1 MPSTRLDL
9 TQGLI
14 YRVELVG
21 RGREHA
27 SARALVD
34 STVHRITRCNM
45 NFWSLSIL
53 CLVTLLVVDSPDS
66 EILWNVN
73 LCLSL
78 IFHSARM
85 LDRPTE
91 AGNPKSKFLMQVS
104 PNLSQLRKLQ
114 TASSRIWTRVI
125 VSISNDANHYSH
137 AHTHTQRHFFLS
149 LLPLFSFFFFLIY
162 YISWRPGFNPRS
174 CHTKDSKNN
183 TWCCF
188 AYHSAL

>member
-1 MPSTRLDL
+1 
-9 TQGLI
+9 
-14 YRVELVG
+14 
-21 RGREHA
+21 
-27 SARALVD
+27 
-34 STVHRITRCNM
+34 M

-85 LDRPTE
+85 LGRPTE

-104 PNLSQLRKLQ
+104 PNLSQLRRLQ

-125 VSISNDANHYSH
+125 VSISNDENNYSHTH
-137 AHTHTQRHFFLS
+137 AHTHTNRLFFSFSSSSFFLS
-149 LLPLFSFFFFLIY
+149 L
-162 YISWRPGFNPRS
+162 FNLLHLLETGVQSQVVSYKTTQKIILDAALLTTQHYKVTIKAKVEQSRGRS
-174 CHTKDSKNN
+174 CTLPHT
-183 TWCCF
+183 
-188 AYHSAL
+188 LV